1 MPLFAGQ
8 DELEAALEQP
18 LTHAAQIR
26 SQYQRQR
33 GYAGHSLTPTF
44 NGL

>member
-1 MPLFAGQ
+1 MRRKGLITREHDLRLFAGQ

-26 SQYQRQR
+26 SQ
-33 GYAGHSLTPTF
+33 
-44 NGL
+44 